1 MTHEEAI
8 KRLDAVIAEIRTHNT
23 PISSERNAE
32 QSGKRIVAITT
43 NVLKEVAASE
53 RIQKAAR
60 DVYFGR
66 DSDGFNQMFLR
77 DVAAAQRQTAETY
90 MSGVR
95 NIIDILQ
102 AERNRHQRIIDDEAQ
117 KLALDE
123 QRRGNKIQHSAL
135 WCSIIATIISL
146 VALVVAVV
154 K

>member
-1 MTHEEAI
+1 MTHSEAI
-8 KRLDAVIAEIRTHNT
+8 KRLDVVIAEIRTHYT
-23 PISSERNAE
+23 PISSERDAE
-32 QSGKRIVAITT
+32 QSGKRIIAIAT
-43 NVLKEVAASE
+43 NVLKEICASE

-66 DSDGFNQMFLR
+66 DSKGFLQMYLR
-77 DVAAAQRQTAETY
+77 NVTEAERQTAETY
-90 MSGVR
+90 MLGVK
-95 NIIDILQ
+95 NTIDILQ
-102 AERNRHQRIIDDEAQ
+102 TERDRHQRIIDDEAQ
-117 KLALDE
+117 RLALDE